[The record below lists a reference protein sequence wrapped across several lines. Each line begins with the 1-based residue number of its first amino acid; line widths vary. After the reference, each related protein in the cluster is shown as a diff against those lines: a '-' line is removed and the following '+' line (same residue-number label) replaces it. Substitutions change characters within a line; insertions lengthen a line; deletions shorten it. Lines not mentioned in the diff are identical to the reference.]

1 MIGAEHLKMSSN
13 IVNLAMKSE
22 ELTVLN
28 LYLPRFTYHV
38 CTISDHFKYNA
49 NDCRLNIFSGRH
61 KPVTS

>member
-28 LYLPRFTYHV
+28 LYLHITFVPSQT
-38 CTISDHFKYNA
+38 TSNTM
-49 NDCRLNIFSGRH
+49 
-61 KPVTS
+61 PVIVV